1 MKKVQGLAHRTI
13 TQKEPQSP
21 KKGSPFIK
29 SREIKTAV
37 IIIKIMIK
45 IYSIKITSS
54 KALERYKEG
63 DLTMLEK
70 VKMMMI
76 ITDII

>member
-1 MKKVQGLAHRTI
+1 MKKVQGLAHRTT

-21 KKGSPFIK
+21 RKGSPFIK

-37 IIIKIMIK
+37 AIIKMVIK
-45 IYSIKITSS
+45 IYSIKIASS
-54 KALERYKEG
+54 KVLEKLIEG
-63 DLTMLEK
+63 DLTTSGK